1 LSRRKYVEGF
11 LDRRTFYIV
20 VSDWEMKDTA
30 ISLKIERALK
40 AKLVVLAKQENRSL
54 SNFIEKL
61 LKAEVA
67 KQESKHGRSRTEQDA
82 D

>member
-1 LSRRKYVEGF
+1 
-11 LDRRTFYIV
+11 
-20 VSDWEMKDTA
+20 MKDTT

-40 AKLVVLAKQENRSL
+40 AKLLAIAKAENRSL

-67 KQESKHGRSRTEQDA
+67 KHESKLGRLKTD
-82 D
+82 

>member
-1 LSRRKYVEGF
+1 
-11 LDRRTFYIV
+11 
-20 VSDWEMKDTA
+20 MKDAT
-30 ISLKIERALK
+30 ISLKIEKALK
-40 AKLVVLAKQENRSL
+40 AKLLALAKLENRSL

-67 KQESKHGRSRTEQDA
+67 KRESMHGRTKTEQHA